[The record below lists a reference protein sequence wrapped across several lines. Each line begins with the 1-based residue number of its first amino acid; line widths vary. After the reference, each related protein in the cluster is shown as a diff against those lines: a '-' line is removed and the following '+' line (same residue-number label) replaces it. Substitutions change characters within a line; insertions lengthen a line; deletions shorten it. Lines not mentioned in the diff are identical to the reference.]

1 MLTTDLV
8 NLYNRNIFKNISV
21 HLYLSIWKMSYY
33 AQSISIYGRF
43 KVQCPVSILS
53 HSCGFCF
60 RRLGIVF
67 HTTMVLIDWLYPLS
81 SNKIYSLIKWRWSIV
96 QTFLGRI
103 LRKLLRWG
111 GGGSLETIGHPR
123 TLKTISL
130 LHNFLFKNPKFLLF
144 YCFPFVFDLKFWFQA
159 LGTKDKIKP

>member
-1 MLTTDLV
+1 MLKIGD
-8 NLYNRNIFKNISV
+8 NL
-21 HLYLSIWKMSYY
+21 IW
-33 AQSISIYGRF
+33 YGTLCRF